1 MRTVVPVAL
10 VATVSLLLVAAL
22 QADEDPSP
30 LETAKRTIRE
40 HELTIHLLEKRVH
53 AQERLAGALYTRLE
67 KEFDVLRAWRE
78 ESATGVGVV
87 KRQIRDLQDALKA
100 EQERNGVS
108 ADELGKQLTKE
119 QQRHVNDVV
128 QLQQVLAQANET
140 AEANR
145 IEATMALQ
153 RVAVVE
159 EERRRLRDH
168 IVHAVRLLGEIGP
181 PAKVAVP
188 WLEQTSAWKD
198 GVLGPAARTALGRI
212 QGQGEPE

>member
-10 VATVSLLLVAAL
+10 VATLGLLLAGAL
-22 QADEDPSP
+22 QADEEPSA
-30 LETAKRTIRE
+30 LEAAKRQVRE

-53 AQERLAGALYTRLE
+53 AQDALAKALFTRLE
-67 KEFDVLRAWRE
+67 EGFDALRAWRE
-78 ESATGVGVV
+78 ASATGVDLV
-87 KRQIRDLQDALKA
+87 KRQILDLQDALEA
-100 EQERNGVS
+100 ERERNGVS
-108 ADELGKQLTKE
+108 ADELGKQLVKE

-128 QLQQVLAQANET
+128 QLQQLLAQANAT
-140 AEANR
+140 AESNR
-145 IEATMALQ
+145 LEATMALQ

-168 IVHAVRLLGEIGP
+168 VVHAVRLLGEIGP

-198 GVLGPAARTALGRI
+198 GVLGPAARTALQRI
-212 QGQGEPE
+212 QGKTEPE